1 MWTNGHLFWM
11 VSTLDLDKYTK
22 GHLSVSCVMSSFDG
36 LNYNESKQN
45 IARTVSALRYRVESI
60 I

>member
-1 MWTNGHLFWM
+1 MF
-11 VSTLDLDKYTK
+11 STLDLDKYIK
-22 GHLSVSCVMSSFDG
+22 GQLSVSCVMSSFDG